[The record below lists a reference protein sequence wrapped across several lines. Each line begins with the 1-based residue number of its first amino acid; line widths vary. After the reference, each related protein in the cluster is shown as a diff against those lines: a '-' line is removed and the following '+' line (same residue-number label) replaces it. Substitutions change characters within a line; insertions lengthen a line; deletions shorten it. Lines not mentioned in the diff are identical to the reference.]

1 MTCFGHFPKSGA
13 CSWSPGPH
21 TGTWGHSPRVC
32 RSTRTPRQVR
42 GLPPPADP
50 GHSGPRWPG
59 FPGALS
65 PGLRK
70 HDKVSSRGT
79 NLSTRPTSRRGAMK
93 GGPDGRG
100 TRRDLVQR
108 LSAVQT
114 LPPPDPSG
122 ELRYPLGSSLE
133 TGPWMERWGHTR
145 TAKQG
150 TRREPARPAVKSWSP
165 TTGNTQHGPGRKEN
179 PRADQWQQM
188 RSPDR
193 ATRGRDVADLAGRGR
208 EDGLCH
214 KGAESDRI
222 STLGGGGEGG
232 PRPQPHVGWDAEI
245 GSRQTADAHGRGEL
259 AELSK
264 HPLS

>member
-50 GHSGPRWPG
+50 GHNGPRWPG

-114 LPPPDPSG
+114 LPPPRPVRRAAVPTGVFSG
-122 ELRYPLGSSLE
+122 NWPMDGEM
-133 TGPWMERWGHTR
+133 GPH
-145 TAKQG
+145 QDSQ
-150 TRREPARPAVKSWSP
+150 AR
-165 TTGNTQHGPGRKEN
+165 HE
-179 PRADQWQQM
+179 
-188 RSPDR
+188 
-193 ATRGRDVADLAGRGR
+193 
-208 EDGLCH
+208 
-214 KGAESDRI
+214 KGACTASCQELVSNYWEHTAR
-222 STLGGGGEGG
+222 
-232 PRPQPHVGWDAEI
+232 
-245 GSRQTADAHGRGEL
+245 SRQKRKPK
-259 AELSK
+259 S
-264 HPLS
+264 